1 MLWLTHREKMPND
14 SFTCLERSPTMLGR
28 FLFGGAGVL
37 ALLCVTAI
45 PGPLQAQHGRGGSR
59 AMGSPAMRSPNFGR
73 PMGGFDRRVFTPGF
87 GRTMG
92 GFDRRIFTPGSSIN
106 GFNSRFGRFDRD
118 FDRRFDRGFG
128 SFDRDFDR
136 GFGRFDRDFDRSF
149 DRRFFDTR
157 FGFTPGT
164 MRFSPGFFGTPGFG
178 GFTPGFFGSL
188 GLGGFSPGLG

>member
-45 PGPLQAQHGRGGSR
+45 PGPLQAQHARGGSR
-59 AMGSPAMRSPNFGR
+59 AMRSPAMGSPAMRSPNFGR

-87 GRTMG
+87 GRSMG
-92 GFDRRIFTPGSSIN
+92 GFDRRIF
-106 GFNSRFGRFDRD
+106 
-118 FDRRFDRGFG
+118 
-128 SFDRDFDR
+128 
-136 GFGRFDRDFDRSF
+136 
-149 DRRFFDTR
+149 
-157 FGFTPGT
+157 
-164 MRFSPGFFGTPGFG
+164 TPGFG

-188 GLGGFSPGLG
+188 GLGGFSPGLGVF